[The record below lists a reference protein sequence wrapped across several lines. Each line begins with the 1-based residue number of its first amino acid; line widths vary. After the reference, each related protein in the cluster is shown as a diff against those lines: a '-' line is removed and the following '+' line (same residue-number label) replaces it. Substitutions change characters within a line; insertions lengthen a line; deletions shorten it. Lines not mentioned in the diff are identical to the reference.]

1 MPPGALLHHLVQE
14 NHLVSLTEEIEF
26 ISELRKGWRESAKGD
41 RSRTGVRRGVT
52 EHSKLPQPTSACS
65 PCIYCMHKTSVICS
79 RGKSSL

>member
-41 RSRTGVRRGVT
+41 QWETQEGDECV
-52 EHSKLPQPTSACS
+52 
-65 PCIYCMHKTSVICS
+65 
-79 RGKSSL
+79 